1 MICAPVRLVG
11 MVCSVHR
18 RAAISQIDS
27 PSDTITTSNDKG
39 AGAILEFTEDQGGR
53 PMKLQWIS
61 AAILSA
67 AVATGCGDK
76 GQQNDQNSDQTALAP
91 AGDTSG
97 VDRQAVSPDTD
108 NSAAQPDSSGTRATA
123 GTRVNPSR
131 PAATPRNDAAPR
143 AEARRDV
150 APPAR
155 VVREVT
161 VPIGTSLPLE
171 LMTALSSE
179 TAQVEAPVQA
189 RLRRAVEIGGHTA
202 IPEGTVLSG
211 SVTDVARAG
220 RVQGR
225 SRLALRFDSATVNGV
240 REHLSTE
247 PITFEGEATKKEDA
261 TKIGVGAGIGAAIGA
276 IAGGGGGAA
285 KGAAIGGAA
294 GTGAVLATRGKEVEL
309 AAGTDLTA
317 TTANAVTVE
326 AR

>member
-1 MICAPVRLVG
+1 MPV
-11 MVCSVHR
+11 
-18 RAAISQIDS
+18 
-27 PSDTITTSNDKG
+27 
-39 AGAILEFTEDQGGR
+39 
-53 PMKLQWIS
+53 
-61 AAILSA
+61 
-67 AVATGCGDK
+67 
-76 GQQNDQNSDQTALAP
+76 
-91 AGDTSG
+91 
-97 VDRQAVSPDTD
+97 
-108 NSAAQPDSSGTRATA
+108 
-123 GTRVNPSR
+123 
-131 PAATPRNDAAPR
+131 
-143 AEARRDV
+143 
-150 APPAR
+150 
-155 VVREVT
+155 
-161 VPIGTSLPLE
+161 GTSLPLE

-179 TAQVEAPVQA
+179 TAQVETPVQA
-189 RLRRAVEIGGHTA
+189 RVRQAVEIGGHTA
-202 IPEGTVLSG
+202 IPAGTVLSG

-225 SRLALRFDSATVNGV
+225 SRLAFRFDSATVNGV
-240 REHLSTE
+240 RENLRTE